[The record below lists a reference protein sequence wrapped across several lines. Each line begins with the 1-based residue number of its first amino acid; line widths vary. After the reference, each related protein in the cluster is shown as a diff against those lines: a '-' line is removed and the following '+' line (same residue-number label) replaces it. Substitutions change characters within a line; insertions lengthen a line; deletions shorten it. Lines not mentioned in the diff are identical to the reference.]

1 MNIMQL
7 QYLIDVGEMGSF
19 TDAARKNHITVPAIS
34 QSVSQLE
41 AELNTP
47 LFVRSK
53 KGVVPTEQGMRAIQH
68 ALSILRSVDKMK
80 QELADSQLI
89 SQGNIM
95 IATIPGIVSQV
106 VSTTIEFTEYNPLV
120 NVNLIEGD
128 TKSVLRRVRSGQA
141 DMGFV
146 SLDANHYDEALAWEP
161 ITRGAAVL
169 VVNKKS
175 QLRFHKTI
183 TGHELEHQVFVLYND
198 PFLRRI
204 AQHLLTNNP
213 SNRIALTTNNLE
225 ALFQMVT
232 QGNAISLG
240 PDYIVSALPVHLQ
253 EELVTIPLSGY
264 DSSPSYLWRVTR
276 KNVEVPGVIEQ
287 FTAKLLAHFH
297 A

>member
-1 MNIMQL
+1 MNMMQL

-41 AELNTP
+41 SELNAP
-47 LFVRSK
+47 LFLRSK
-53 KGVVPTEQGMRAIQH
+53 KGVVPTEQGIRAIQH

-80 QELADSQLI
+80 HELVNTQLA
-89 SQGNIM
+89 SQGNVM

-146 SLDANHYDEALAWEP
+146 SLDSSHYDEALAWEP
-161 ITRGAAVL
+161 ITRGTAVL

-183 TGHELEHQVFVLYND
+183 TGDELAHQVFVLYND

-204 AQHLLTNNP
+204 AQHLLINNP

-232 QGNAISLG
+232 VGNAVSLG

-264 DSSPSYLWRVTR
+264 DSNPSYLWRVTR

-287 FTAKLLAHFH
+287 FTSKLLAHFH
-297 A
+297 S